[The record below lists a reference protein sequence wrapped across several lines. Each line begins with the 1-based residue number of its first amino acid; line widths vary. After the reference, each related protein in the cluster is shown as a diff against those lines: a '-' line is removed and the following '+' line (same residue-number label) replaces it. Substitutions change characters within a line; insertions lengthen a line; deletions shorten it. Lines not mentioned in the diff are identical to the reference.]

1 MLTMKTTRSLFLLLA
16 MLFASTTYAA
26 TPAAMEAVNSGDYA
40 TAITLLAAEAE
51 DGDADAQYQL
61 GLLHDSGQGVEAN
74 EEAAIAYMQMAASQ
88 EQEAAIE
95 WLVARDIEPEGNP
108 EDDC

>member
-16 MLFASTTYAA
+16 MLGASATYAA
-26 TPAAMEAVNSGDYA
+26 TPAAMAAVDSGDYA
-40 TAITLLAAEAE
+40 TAITLLTAEAE
-51 DGDADAQYQL
+51 EGDADAQYQL
-61 GLLHDSGQGVEAN
+61 GLLQDSGQGVAAN
-74 EEAAIAYMQMAASQ
+74 QEAAIAYMQMAASQ
-88 EQEAAIE
+88 EHEAAIE